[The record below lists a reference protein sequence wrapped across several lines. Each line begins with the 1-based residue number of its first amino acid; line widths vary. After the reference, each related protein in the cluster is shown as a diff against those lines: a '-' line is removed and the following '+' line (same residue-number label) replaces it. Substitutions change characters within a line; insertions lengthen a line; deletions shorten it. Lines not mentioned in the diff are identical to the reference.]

1 MKFLIN
7 CSNLKAGGGL
17 QVADSVCCQL
27 GVYPQHSFVV
37 VLSPYMRGTNA
48 RMSGLTNVETFTY
61 EVPNSFKSIVLG
73 RDAFLDSLVE
83 DKGVSA
89 VLTVFGPSRWTPR
102 VPHLSGFAMPHLVI
116 PESPFFTQMSLI
128 ERVKWFFW
136 CSFRKWSFKKSAN
149 YFWTENPFISI
160 RLESILGEM
169 PKRKENDLSRKA
181 SSNHKQ
187 VLTVSNNY
195 NQVFDDPQ
203 SWRSHPLEPFDGVT
217 CLSVSAYYPH
227 KNFPILVETAR
238 ILRQIHPEFRF
249 RFVLTF
255 DEANMAVPE
264 ELREHF
270 VFTGKVD
277 VSECPDLYRQSDV
290 MVMPTLLEC
299 FSATYPEAM
308 RMEVPIVTTDLE
320 FARGLCG
327 EAACYFSAVDAKAC
341 AEAIYKV
348 ATDKEY
354 AQQLVANGMKQLL
367 KYDNYQ
373 QRAEKLIRALEEIAF
388 VG

>member
-27 GVYPQHSFVV
+27 GKYSQYSFVV
-37 VLSPYMRGTNA
+37 VLSPYMKDTEGRLKDL
-48 RMSGLTNVETFTY
+48 RNVESFTY
-61 EVPNSFKSIVLG
+61 EVPNSLKTIVLG

-83 DKGVSA
+83 KKGISA
-89 VLTVFGPSRWTPR
+89 VLTVFGPSRWSPR

-116 PESPFFTQMSLI
+116 PESPYFTQMSLI
-128 ERVKWFFW
+128 VRIKWYFW
-136 CSFRKWSFKKSAN
+136 CLFRKWSFKKSAN

-160 RLESILGEM
+160 RLERLLGV
-169 PKRKENDLSRKA
+169 RHNCKETDC
-181 SSNHKQ
+181 SSKISSGHKQ
-187 VLTVSNNY
+187 IITVSNYY
-195 NQVFDDPQ
+195 NQVFNDPQ

-238 ILRQIHPEFRF
+238 FLRQIHPEFHF

-255 DEANMAVPE
+255 DEDNMAVPE

-327 EAACYFSAVDAKAC
+327 DAACYFSAVDAQAC

-348 ATDKEY
+348 ATDKEF
-354 AQQLVANGMKQLL
+354 AQQLVSNGKEQLL

-373 QRAEKLIRALEEIAF
+373 QRADKLVRVLEEIAI